1 MAKAICSGGASAI
14 KSFSPS
20 IAISSIPV
28 PTVPGLVAHPAL
40 SAELQIG
47 ILSIVDETGSA
58 TLGDLVENL
67 AQPHAATAALALVA
81 AGALDIEPV
90 ALIDAN
96 TRLTRRSKVAEGCE
110 MQADA
115 PPPANPLPDSITPV
129 QRAAFEPQVYLIKT
143 ASLSHVRRV
152 EQLKR
157 PGVYVAWTDE
167 ASGYV
172 GTGGDI
178 AKRIA
183 MGNHLDAPA
192 QVVAIVDRNGN
203 LTPED
208 AQVAE
213 RIAHQYVEHA
223 KMFGRLNSLP
233 MGTSVEPERYDEIRL
248 FVSNAMML
256 LRRDGIL
263 TSSLNAR
270 QLLAGPR
277 SMSDSKVVPIPG
289 DGILHELDGLGVFA
303 RAANVGKDWILLRGS
318 TVRREVVPSA
328 NSSVALRRAEWL
340 HAGILRDLGH
350 AYEVVSNIR
359 FDSASGA
366 AQFVSGSKGRSWT
379 PIGPATSSDLLA
391 LH

>member
-1 MAKAICSGGASAI
+1 MAEAICSGGMSAI
-14 KSFSPS
+14 KSFSS
-20 IAISSIPV
+20 STNLSSISAPAL
-28 PTVPGLVAHPAL
+28 PGLVVHPAL
-40 SAELQIG
+40 SPELQIG

-96 TRLTRRSKVAEGCE
+96 TRLTRRSTVVEDCE

-115 PPPANPLPDSITPV
+115 PQPANPLPDSITAV
-129 QRAAFEPQVYLIKT
+129 QRAAFEPQVYLIK
-143 ASLSHVRRV
+143 AESLSHVRRV

-167 ASGYV
+167 SSGYV

-203 LTPED
+203 LTPGD
-208 AQVAE
+208 ALVAE
-213 RIAHQYVEHA
+213 RIAHQYLEHA
-223 KMFGRLNSLP
+223 TMFGRLNSLP

-256 LRRDGIL
+256 LRRDGVL
-263 TSSLNAR
+263 TSGLNAR

-277 SMSDSKVVPIPG
+277 SMSDSRIVPIPG

-303 RAANVGKDWILLRGS
+303 RATNVGNDWILLRGS

-340 HAGILRDLGH
+340 HAGILRDVGH

-379 PIGPATSSDLLA
+379 PIGPATSRDLLA

>member
-1 MAKAICSGGASAI
+1 MAEAICSGGASAI

-20 IAISSIPV
+20 TAIFGMPV
-28 PTVPGLVAHPAL
+28 PTVLGLVAHPAL
-40 SAELQIG
+40 NPELQIG
-47 ILSIVDETGSA
+47 ILSIVDATGSA
-58 TLGDLVENL
+58 TLGDVVENL

-96 TRLTRRSKVAEGCE
+96 TRLTRRPVVAEGCE
-110 MQADA
+110 VQAEA
-115 PPPANPLPDSITPV
+115 PPPASPLPDSITPV
-129 QRAAFEPQVYLIKT
+129 RGAAFEPQVYLIKA

-167 ASGYV
+167 ASAYV

-192 QVVAIVDRNGN
+192 QVVAIVDRNGS
-203 LTPED
+203 LTSED

-213 RIAHQYVEHA
+213 RIVHQYLEHA
-223 KMFGRLNSLP
+223 AMFGKLNCLP
-233 MGTSVEPERYDEIRL
+233 MGTNVDTGRYDEIRL
-248 FVSNAMML
+248 FASNAMML

-277 SMSDSKVVPIPG
+277 SMSDSRIVPIPG

-303 RAANVGKDWILLRGS
+303 RAVHSGKDWILLRGS

-328 NSSVALRRAEWL
+328 NSSAALRRAEWL
-340 HAGILRDLGH
+340 HAGILRDVGY
-350 AYEVVSNIR
+350 AYELVSNIS

-366 AQFVSGSKGRSWT
+366 AQFVSGSKGRSWV
-379 PIGPATSSDLLA
+379 PVGPATSRALLA